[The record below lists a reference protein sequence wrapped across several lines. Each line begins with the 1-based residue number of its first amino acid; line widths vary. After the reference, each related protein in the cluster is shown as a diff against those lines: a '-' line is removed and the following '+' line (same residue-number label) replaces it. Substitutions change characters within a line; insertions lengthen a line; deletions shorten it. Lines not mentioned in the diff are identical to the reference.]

1 MLRTSSVA
9 RRARHVRCI
18 ADANVLL
25 PLLAEGHLHAAPAVD
40 WWETCDDGDVG
51 LSLPVRMALLRLLSN
66 AKVMGSSI
74 LRPATAWN
82 AVQRLIDD
90 PRVEPVDQVPAA
102 HHMFWYGNVARRE
115 PSPDLWTDAWLAA
128 LAQACDCEIVT
139 FDRGFRSF
147 SKLKLRLLEP
157 AG

>member
-1 MLRTSSVA
+1 M
-9 RRARHVRCI
+9 RCI

-25 PLLAEGHLHAAPAVD
+25 PVLVEGHAHQAPAAA
-40 WWETCDDGDVG
+40 WWGACEDADVG

-66 AKVMGSSI
+66 SRVMGSSV
-74 LRPATAWN
+74 LRPAQAWS
-82 AVQRLIDD
+82 AVQSLLDD
-90 PRVEPVDQVPAA
+90 PRIEVLDQVPAA
-102 HHMFWYGNVARRE
+102 HGKHWHDNVVRRE

-128 LAQACDCEIVT
+128 LAQAQDCEMVT

-147 SKLKLRLLEP
+147 SRLKLRLLEP